1 MAGDFAGRIVVVTGA
16 SRGIGNA
23 LARALGAEGAHVV
36 AVGRTVGALEAL
48 DDAIRAKGGK
58 ATLVPLDM
66 TDYPAID
73 RLGAALFERHKRLDA
88 VVGNAGVLGELTPVG
103 HIEPTTW
110 DEVMAV
116 NLTANWRLIRSFDPL
131 LRLAPAGR
139 AVFVTSLVARSPRPF
154 WGAYAAS
161 KAALEALALAY
172 AEEMKDTP
180 VRINLFD
187 PGATRTRMRAKAM
200 PGEDPAT
207 LPTPEKVAAAILP
220 MLLPSWTDN
229 GQLVKY
235 REIANSK

>member
-1 MAGDFAGRIVVVTGA
+1 
-16 SRGIGNA
+16 
-23 LARALGAEGAHVV
+23 
-36 AVGRTVGALEAL
+36 
-48 DDAIRAKGGK
+48 
-58 ATLVPLDM
+58 
-66 TDYPAID
+66 
-73 RLGAALFERHKRLDA
+73 
-88 VVGNAGVLGELTPVG
+88 
-103 HIEPTTW
+103 
-110 DEVMAV
+110 
-116 NLTANWRLIRSFDPL
+116 
-131 LRLAPAGR
+131 
-139 AVFVTSLVARSPRPF
+139 VFVTSLVARSPRPF